1 LVGGRLIAQSHRN
14 LINQELYFLFLALD
28 EEVIRLIELIL
39 MVSQDGGEARIHILD
54 RVMELSLVALDLLP

>member
-1 LVGGRLIAQSHRN
+1 LVGDRLIAQSHRN

-39 MVSQDGGEARIHILD
+39 MVSQDSGEACIHIID
-54 RVMELSLVALDLLP
+54 CVMELGLVALDLLP